1 MACLQLLRA
10 IKYVLV
16 QISSVPFHSFLWWPT
31 RYQPGVWKPVSVL
44 GKVAVSKIVDYL
56 RHTTSRGSEDS
67 GLEELCN
74 MLDPDQKDVSVD
86 LETYHAIMREWI
98 EDCKRKW

>member
-1 MACLQLLRA
+1 MHFSSVAL
-10 IKYVLV
+10 LV
-16 QISSVPFHSFLWWPT
+16 QVFLWCFVRLWHLT
-31 RYQPGVWKPVSVL
+31 SASVS

-56 RHTTSRGSEDS
+56 RHTTSRESGDS

-74 MLDPDQKDVSVD
+74 KLDPEHKDISMD
-86 LETYHAIMREWI
+86 LETYHAIMGEWI

>member
-1 MACLQLLRA
+1 MACQT
-10 IKYVLV
+10 
-16 QISSVPFHSFLWWPT
+16 SESVAWT
-31 RYQPGVWKPVSVL
+31 PVSIL

-56 RHTTSRGSEDS
+56 RHTTSRGSDDS

-74 MLDPDQKDVSVD
+74 MLDPDQEDVSID
-86 LETYHAIMREWI
+86 LETYHAIMKEWI

>member
-1 MACLQLLRA
+1 MCSLVQTSRRPSCSFLSLACLSSQSGA
-10 IKYVLV
+10 WSYVS
-16 QISSVPFHSFLWWPT
+16 IP
-31 RYQPGVWKPVSVL
+31 

-56 RHTTSRGSEDS
+56 RHTTSRGLEDS

-86 LETYHAIMREWI
+86 LETYHAIMKEWI

>member
-1 MACLQLLRA
+1 MQF
-10 IKYVLV
+10 
-16 QISSVPFHSFLWWPT
+16 SSVAFSSFLWCLARLWHLT
-31 RYQPGVWKPVSVL
+31 SVSAL

-56 RHTTSRGSEDS
+56 RHMTSRDSEDS

-74 MLDPDQKDVSVD
+74 KLDPEHKDISVD
-86 LETYHAIMREWI
+86 LETCHAVMGEWI